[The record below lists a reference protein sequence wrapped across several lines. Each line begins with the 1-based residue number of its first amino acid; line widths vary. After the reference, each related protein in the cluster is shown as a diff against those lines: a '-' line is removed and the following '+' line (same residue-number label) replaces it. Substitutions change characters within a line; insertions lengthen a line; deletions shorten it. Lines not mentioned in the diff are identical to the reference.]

1 MLGHEPHKPNCPY
14 LVAVFMEF
22 SHPYLS
28 MTSDSEK
35 EMLEA
40 IGMESLEDL
49 FCNIPTEFRLTR
61 ELNLPQSHTEMEV
74 AARIRELAG
83 KNKSAITGRIFLG
96 AGVGIH
102 YIPAVV
108 TSLASRSEFLT
119 SYTSYQPE
127 ISQGMLQTL
136 YEYQSF
142 MAELLEIE
150 VVNSSMYDMATAL
163 GEAAKMA
170 VRVKKGRSK
179 FLVPGTLNP
188 INLRVLHT
196 YADPVG
202 IEVDQVD
209 YDRESGLMSLSD
221 FESKLDNQVAG
232 VYIENPS
239 YLGFLETQ
247 VDEIN
252 KVTHEAGALLVAG
265 VDVLSLGLLRPPGDY
280 GADIVIGEGQVLGS
294 PMTYGG
300 PLLGVFGCRSDMKII
315 RQMPG
320 RLVGL
325 TRTSDEPH
333 EQGFV
338 LTLSPR
344 EQHIRRE
351 RATSNICSNQ
361 AIAAVTA
368 AIYMAVLGPNGF
380 SQLGETIA
388 LKSRYAAN
396 LINEIPGASAPAV
409 GSSFWKEFV
418 VTFGNGVSA
427 ELVHKELLKRDIHGG
442 KVLSKEFPDFGESM
456 LFCVTELHSEGAIMK
471 LVASLDDILS
481 KGGGAQ

>member
-1 MLGHEPHKPNCPY
+1 M
-14 LVAVFMEF
+14 ASIEF
-22 SHPYLS
+22 SHPYLPI
-28 MTSDSEK
+28 TSDSEK

-40 IGMESLEDL
+40 INKESLEDL
-49 FCNIPTEFRLTR
+49 FCNIPEEFRLKH
-61 ELNLPQSHTEMEV
+61 ELDLPESHTEMEV

-83 KNKSAITGRIFLG
+83 KNMPSTSGRVFLG

-108 TSLASRSEFLT
+108 SSLASRSEFLT

-136 YEYQSF
+136 FEYQSF
-142 MAELLEIE
+142 MAELLEID

-170 VRVKKGRSK
+170 TRVKKGRSK
-179 FLVPGTLNP
+179 FLVPGTINP
-188 INLRVLHT
+188 INLKVLHT
-196 YADPVG
+196 YTDPVG
-202 IEVDQVD
+202 IEVEQVE
-209 YDRESGLMSLSD
+209 YDSKSGLLSLSD
-221 FESKLDNQVAG
+221 LESKLDDQVAG
-232 VYIENPS
+232 VYVENPS

-247 VDEIN
+247 VDQIEEA
-252 KVTHEAGALLVAG
+252 THQAGALLVAG
-265 VDVLSLGLLRPPGDY
+265 VDVLSLGLIRPPGDY
-280 GADIVIGEGQVLGS
+280 SADIVIGEGQVLGS
-294 PMTYGG
+294 PITYGG
-300 PLLGVFGCRSDMKII
+300 PLLGIFGCIDDMKII

-320 RLVGL
+320 RLVGI
-325 TRTSDEPH
+325 TRTTDEPH

-368 AIYMAVLGPNGF
+368 AIYIAVMGPVGIR
-380 SQLGETIA
+380 QLSETIA
-388 LKSRYAAN
+388 LKSNYAAKM
-396 LINEIPGASAPAV
+396 IDEIPGAKAPSI

-418 VTFGNGVSA
+418 VTFENNTTA
-427 ELVHKELLKRDIHGG
+427 HHVHSELLKKGFHGG
-442 KVLSKEFPDFGESM
+442 KILTNEFPRLGESM
-456 LFCVTELHSEGAIMK
+456 LFCVTEFHSEDAIVGMAGA
-471 LVASLDDILS
+471 LRDILTN
-481 KGGGAQ
+481 GGGAK